1 MSHERI
7 SPTAWLVAYQRTLS
21 DIPLASEIFHEL
33 EKIIGQVRSASD
45 AARVDALKSSSMA
58 MMWEA
63 RFKIVNHVLK
73 AHRPRQVLEL
83 AAGFSPRGL
92 DLAKDPAV
100 TYVEVDLPDLIED
113 KRHIVESLVSQGS
126 IRAQPNFHL
135 VEGNVLELQ
144 DLLAATRFFAEG
156 PIAIV
161 NEGLLPYF
169 DRVERMAFARNV
181 YALLERFGGVW
192 ITPDIDIQ
200 IPEGA
205 SEQIAEQVKAR
216 TAQIEKLTGIDVLKN
231 RFESDKAAQA
241 FFEQLGFKVER
252 HSFMEVADQLVSPSR
267 SSLATKA
274 VERALLYVM
283 TVNDK

>member
-1 MSHERI
+1 LTHERI

-33 EKIIGQVRSASD
+33 ENIIGQVRPDSD

-73 AHRPRQVLEL
+73 ASQPRQVLEL
-83 AAGFSPRGL
+83 AAGFSPRGI
-92 DLAKDPAV
+92 DLAKDPSV
-100 TYVEVDLPDLIED
+100 TYVEVDLPELIED
-113 KRHIVESLVSQGS
+113 KRRIVETLVSDGS
-126 IRAQPNFHL
+126 IPAQPNFHV
-135 VEGNVLELQ
+135 VEGNALRLQ
-144 DLLAATRFFAEG
+144 DLRAATRFFVEE
-156 PIAIV
+156 PIAVV

-169 DRVERMAFARNV
+169 NRDERTVLARNIH
-181 YALLERFGGVW
+181 ALLEQFGGVW

-200 IPEGA
+200 IPDGA
-205 SEQIAEQVKAR
+205 PDQIAEQVKAR
-216 TAQIEKLTGIDVLKN
+216 TAQIERLTGIDVLNN
-231 RFESDKAAQA
+231 RFESEEAALA
-241 FFEQLGFKVER
+241 FFEQSGFKVER
-252 HSFMEVADQLVSPSR
+252 HRFTEVAEQLVSPSR

-283 TVNDK
+283 TVKNR